1 MSALDHK
8 RTFAAQNAMSALPL
22 KADIPSGERLAL
34 NGHYNSW
41 GYMAAPVAI
50 VLRQQLF

>member
-1 MSALDHK
+1 MSALRSVADIC
-8 RTFAAQNAMSALPL
+8 SAPANVRFTL

-41 GYMAAPVAI
+41 GYIAAPVAI
-50 VLRQQLF
+50 VLRQ